1 MRYVLALVFL
11 IVSILM
17 SFGSSDGLVAT
28 VVGIATIL
36 GFVLGKMFDLQNE
49 LTSLRTILSKDW
61 EERNALKQEDHSA
74 TQNTS
79 TSSVSSQQTI
89 QEQTQELESL
99 VKVDIDDA
107 KAHPPTFTASSESS
121 TRTPIKAAQAETKKA
136 EFVTTDAK
144 GFKEQKETGSKSLS
158 FSEIEA
164 AKKAA
169 SVEAS
174 LSASAEDFLLV
185 KDSAFD
191 SIFDKAGDTIKGYFT
206 GGNLFVRIGIII
218 LFFGVSFLLKYVSDQ
233 GFFPIEYRLIGVVIG
248 AIALLG
254 LGWRLRLKNETYA
267 LLLQGAGIGV
277 LYLDIYAAFSLYDL
291 LAPMAAFGL
300 LFVVSMFSAALA
312 VLQDSKSLAVLGFSG
327 GFLAPVLAS
336 SGSNNHV
343 GLFSYYALLN
353 LAIVAVAW
361 FKAWRPLNLLG
372 FAFTFIIGTAWGI
385 TSYESA
391 KFATTEPFLIIFFLF
406 YVLIAVL
413 FALRQPPKLH
423 GYVDGTLLFGVPLA
437 ASGLQYSLVQNF
449 EYGVSLSSFAMGAFY
464 LVLSWFIWKRKG
476 DGLKLLAEAFLAL
489 GVIFASMA
497 IPFALAP
504 TQTAAAWALEGAGL
518 LWLGLRQN
526 RLSVRAFGLILQFG
540 AGIAFLSHFND
551 YFVQG
556 AGDTINNLVF
566 GDLSKDTTN
575 NIASYTKPF
584 INGEFF
590 SSMMLAIAGIF
601 SARLLFKSF
610 KGRQS
615 WEDGFSPVILA
626 WGLIWLLGGF
636 VNQLSAYY
644 PMDFFKTNLL
654 LLTAGISLLFTIF
667 GMKTKPEWKHAW
679 LVATGLFG
687 LILLLAFAQFGYSK
701 YQMDFH
707 PLQYNGWIAWPVVFA
722 VYYFLLK
729 QLEKHQVLQRIQ
741 PIIHS
746 LLLLLLVVLVTVE
759 GAWLL
764 KKQLSNGS
772 DWMGIWYIVPSI
784 VALWMIIKAKFWP
797 FSAHKEMYRQ
807 QTGIALA
814 AAMSIW
820 SLFALGAEGTS
831 DPLPWI
837 PLLNPLDIVSVIIFI
852 TLFKWWQTSSDSFG
866 VLNNQS
872 EQNKSFNKRVF
883 AIGIAGLVFLWL
895 NITLFRM
902 AHHWFDI
909 DYNGAAL
916 YNSGLVQ
923 TSVSI
928 LWALSGVILTVY
940 ASRKMIR
947 FLWMAGAVLLGLV
960 VLKLFVIDLSTLS
973 KLSRIV
979 SFLVVGIL
987 LTSIGYFA
995 PLPDKRLEDVD
1006 IEAESRGENKGEKN
1020 A

>member
-11 IVSILM
+11 IVSILV
-17 SFGSSDGLVAT
+17 SFGSSDGLVAA

-49 LTSLRTILSKDW
+49 LKSLRTILSKEW
-61 EERNALKQEDHSA
+61 QEKNALKQEDHSA

-99 VKVDIDDA
+99 INVDIDA
-107 KAHPPTFTASSESS
+107 KAHPPTFTSSSELFTKAS
-121 TRTPIKAAQAETKKA
+121 TEASTKAPAMAAQAETKKA
-136 EFVTTDAK
+136 EFVTADVK
-144 GFKEQKETGSKSLS
+144 GFEEQKEAGSKSLS

-169 SVEAS
+169 SAEAS
-174 LSASAEDFLLV
+174 LSVE
-185 KDSAFD
+185 DSAFD

-248 AIALLG
+248 AIVLLG

-372 FAFTFIIGTAWGI
+372 FAFTFIIGTAWGV

-413 FALRQPPKLH
+413 FALRQPPKLR

-518 LWLGLRQN
+518 LWLGSRQN
-526 RLSVRAFGLILQFG
+526 RLSVRAFGLILQVG
-540 AGIAFLSHFND
+540 AGMAFLSNFN
-551 YFVQG
+551 
-556 AGDTINNLVF
+556 VF
-566 GDLSKDTTN
+566 SSH
-575 NIASYTKPF
+575 ASDVATHIKPF

-615 WEDGFSPVILA
+615 WEDGFSPVILV

-654 LLTAGISLLFTIF
+654 LFTAGISLLFTIF
-667 GMKTKPEWKHAW
+667 GMKTKPEWNHAW
-679 LVATGLFG
+679 IVATGLFG

-701 YQMDFH
+701 YEMDFH

-759 GAWLL
+759 GVWLL
-764 KKQLSNGS
+764 EKQLSSGS

-797 FSAHKEMYRQ
+797 FLAHKEMYRQ

-820 SLFALGAEGTS
+820 SLFALGSEGTS

-852 TLFKWWQTSSDSFG
+852 TLFKWWQASSDSFG

-895 NITLFRM
+895 NVTLFRM
-902 AHHWFDI
+902 AHHWFGI
-909 DYNGAAL
+909 DFTGAAL

-947 FLWMAGAVLLGLV
+947 FLWMTGAVLLGLV
-960 VLKLFVIDLSTLS
+960 VLKLFVIDLSTLD

-995 PLPDKRLEDVD
+995 PLPDKTLEDAD
-1006 IEAESRGENKGEKN
+1006 TESESRGEKN

>member
-1 MRYVLALVFL
+1 MSIKMKYVLALVFFV
-11 IVSILM
+11 VSMVL
-17 SFGSSDGLVAT
+17 SSDRDGRFMLI
-28 VVGIATIL
+28 VGIATVL
-36 GFVLGKMFDLQNE
+36 GFVLGKLFDLQKE
-49 LTSLRTILSKDW
+49 LQSLRTALSKDW
-61 EERNALKQEDHSA
+61 EERNATKSEEYYKI
-74 TQNTS
+74 QNTPVTNAS
-79 TSSVSSQQTI
+79 NLQSN
-89 QEQTQELESL
+89 QEQIEGTGSL
-99 VKVDIDDA
+99 TNIDDSHGE
-107 KAHPPTFTASSESS
+107 AHPPTFTSPSKESGAPAQAKVWGTNTSVIDKKVASEKALSGGETQATQKVAPVDSLRVEGSLSVKNSQSAKGSQSVKDSLPAIESS
-121 TRTPIKAAQAETKKA
+121 
-136 EFVTTDAK
+136 F
-144 GFKEQKETGSKSLS
+144 
-158 FSEIEA
+158 
-164 AKKAA
+164 
-169 SVEAS
+169 
-174 LSASAEDFLLV
+174 
-185 KDSAFD
+185 DSAFD
-191 SIFDKAGDTIKGYFT
+191 KAGNVIKGYFT

-372 FAFTFIIGTAWGI
+372 FAFTFIIGTVWGV
-385 TSYESA
+385 TSYDSA
-391 KFATTEPFLIIFFLF
+391 KFATTEPFLILFFLF

-413 FALRQPPKLH
+413 FALRQPPKLR

-476 DGLKLLAEAFLAL
+476 DDLKLLAEAFLAL

-518 LWLGLRQN
+518 LWLGSRQN
-526 RLSVRAFGLILQFG
+526 RLSVRAFGLLLQVG
-540 AGIAFLSHFND
+540 AGMAFLSNFN
-551 YFVQG
+551 
-556 AGDTINNLVF
+556 VF
-566 GDLSKDTTN
+566 SNHASDAVS
-575 NIASYTKPF
+575 NIKPF

-615 WEDGFSPVILA
+615 WEDGFSPIILA
-626 WGLIWLLGGF
+626 WGLIWLFGGF
-636 VNQLSAYY
+636 VNQLGSYY

-654 LLTAGISLLFTIF
+654 LFTAGISLLFTLF
-667 GMKTKPEWKHAW
+667 GMKSKPAWSHAW
-679 LVATGLFG
+679 MVATGLFG
-687 LILLLAFAQFGYSK
+687 LVLLLAFTQFGYSK
-701 YQMDFH
+701 YELDFH
-707 PLQYNGWIAWPVVFA
+707 LLQYNGWIAWTVVFA

-746 LLLLLLVVLVTVE
+746 LLLLLLVILVTVE

-764 KKQLSNGS
+764 KKQLSSGS

-797 FSAHKEMYRQ
+797 FSSHKETYRQ

-820 SLFALGAEGTS
+820 SLFALGSEGTS

-852 TLFKWWQTSSDSFG
+852 TLFKWWQASSDSFG
-866 VLNNQS
+866 VLNHQS
-872 EQNKSFNKRVF
+872 AQNKSFNKRVF
-883 AIGIAGLVFLWL
+883 SIGIAGLVFLWL
-895 NITLFRM
+895 NVTLFRM
-902 AHHWFDI
+902 AHHWFGI

-947 FLWMAGAVLLGLV
+947 FLWMAGAVVLGLV
-960 VLKLFVIDLSTLS
+960 VLKLFVIDLSTLGN
-973 KLSRIV
+973 LSRII

-995 PLPDKRLEDVD
+995 PLPDNTLDEEDV
-1006 IEAESRGENKGEKN
+1006 ETEGRGKNENEKN